1 MGIGRQL
8 ILPTSA
14 GINWSGRTS
23 YPCCEYILAG
33 AATSKCMV
41 FGEQFFNDFRVQI
54 FPCALMYRY
63 LGPLESEIFELPKY
77 GLGYARYAAG
87 LVDIID
93 SNQPG
98 PTGVERVC
106 KTADSRDQRT
116 KVKRSCWRRSKPTDV
131 VDCSSRWSA
140 GHGVQYSCSIHQDCS
155 DKARRRG
162 VSTLSGARVIYRFAS
177 AADSPS
183 RLRK

>member
-1 MGIGRQL
+1 M
-8 ILPTSA
+8 PTGA
-14 GINWSGRTS
+14 RINWPGRAS

-41 FGEQFFNDFRVQI
+41 FSEQFFNDFQVEI
-54 FPCALMYRY
+54 FPCALLHWY
-63 LGPLESEIFELPKY
+63 LGPSETETFELPKY
-77 GLGYARYAAG
+77 GLGHSRYAAG

-98 PTGVERVC
+98 PATVERVG

-116 KVKRSCWRRSKPTDV
+116 KVKGSCWGRGKPTDV
-131 VDCSSRWSA
+131 VDCSGRWPA
-140 GHGVQYSCSIHQDCS
+140 GHGDQYSCSIHQDCS

-162 VSTLSGARVIYRFAS
+162 VSTLSGARLIYRFAS

-183 RLRK
+183 RLCK